1 MIRPIDMALRHEGVR
16 ESGGRNRGP
25 EVDAWLR
32 RVGKDPERALA
43 WCAAFAS
50 CMVYDACEAN
60 WLAAGNAGP
69 IDPETLAT
77 PMTAG
82 VWAFWSGTPR
92 GYRCGPKE
100 GAAYVLDHG
109 VDPRTG
115 FRRGHIG
122 FAVELQGPRFV
133 DISGNTNAAGSREG
147 DGVLRNRRRIEDVGG
162 RWIDVDAVVSD
173 WCAARGI
180 PVPPIDVV

>member
-1 MIRPIDMALRHEGVR
+1 MIRAVDMALRHEGVR
-16 ESGGRNRGP
+16 EVGGRNRGP
-25 EVDAWLR
+25 MIDDWLR
-32 RVGKDPERALA
+32 RVDKDPSRGLA

-60 WLAAGNAGP
+60 WVAAGNLGP
-69 IDPETLAT
+69 IDPDSLAT

-92 GYRCGPKE
+92 RYRCAPKP
-100 GAAYVLDHG
+100 GAVYVLDHG

-122 FAVELQGPRFV
+122 FALKLLGQRFE
-133 DISGNTNAAGSREG
+133 DLSGNTNAAGSREG
-147 DGVLRNRRRIEDVGG
+147 DGVLRNRRRIADVGG
-162 RWIDVDAVVSD
+162 RWLDVDAVVAD
-173 WCAARGI
+173 WCRLMNL
-180 PVPPIDVV
+180 PIEVANA